1 MKVTKRIAFYFFG
14 LYFILPAGDFPL
26 WGGED
31 HLAKFGVN
39 KLDKKIDAPEFT
51 LLDLKGRKRSLSD
64 FQGRFILLN
73 FWATW

>member
-1 MKVTKRIAFYFFG
+1 MKVTKRVAFYFFG
-14 LYFILPAGDFPL
+14 ISLILPAGDFPL

-51 LLDLKGRKRSLSD
+51 LLDLNGRKRSLSD
-64 FQGRFILLN
+64 FQGRFIMLN

>member
-1 MKVTKRIAFYFFG
+1 MKVTKRVAFYFFG
-14 LYFILPAGDFPL
+14 LSLILLVGDFPL

-64 FQGRFILLN
+64 FQGKFIMLN

>member
-1 MKVTKRIAFYFFG
+1 MKVTKRVALYCFG
-14 LYFILPAGDFPL
+14 LSLILLAGDFPL

-39 KLDKKIDAPEFT
+39 RLDKKIDATEFS
-51 LLDLKGRKRSLSD
+51 LPDLKGTKRSLSE
-64 FQGRFILLN
+64 FRGKFIMLN

>member
-1 MKVTKRIAFYFFG
+1 MKVTKRVAFYFFG
-14 LYFILPAGDFPL
+14 LSLILPAGDFPL

-64 FQGRFILLN
+64 FQGRFIMLN